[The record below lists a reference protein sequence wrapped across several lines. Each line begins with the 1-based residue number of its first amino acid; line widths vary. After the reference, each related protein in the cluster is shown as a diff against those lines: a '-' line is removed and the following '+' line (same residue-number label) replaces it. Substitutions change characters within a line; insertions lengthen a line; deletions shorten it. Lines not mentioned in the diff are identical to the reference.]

1 MSLSLSATS
10 ATHPPMT
17 ADRRALAVLLL
28 GACII
33 GASPVLVRLSG
44 AGPVATG
51 FWRLALAVP
60 LLALMAAREGG
71 AGRPSRIVWLAGG
84 FFAADLAFW
93 HYGIHYTSVANATV
107 LSNLTPV
114 LVTGVGWV
122 VFRERP
128 RGLFLLGMATAVAG
142 AVTMGLARHG
152 GVGPGNDPVLG
163 DLLSAATALWY
174 GAYFLA
180 VRAARRTTSTTP
192 LMLWTALIGLSPLL
206 IAAVALKEPL
216 WPGAL
221 AGWAACVGLGVMHV
235 TGQGAIAWAL
245 GRLPASLTA
254 VVVLIQPVVA
264 ALLGWLAFGEAVTPV
279 QALGGLVTLGGVA
292 LAQAASRPAPPR
304 LAPEPLNA

>member
-1 MSLSLSATS
+1 MN
-10 ATHPPMT
+10 
-17 ADRRALAVLLL
+17 DRRALAVLLL

-51 FWRLALAVP
+51 FWRLALALP
-60 LLALMAAREGG
+60 LLALLAAREGG
-71 AGRPSRIVWLAGG
+71 AGRPGRAVWLAGG

-107 LSNLTPV
+107 LSNLTPI
-114 LVTGVGWV
+114 LVTVVGWAA
-122 VFRERP
+122 FGERP
-128 RGLFLLGMATAVAG
+128 RALFLLGMGGAVAG

-152 GVGPGNDPVLG
+152 GVGPGNNPVLG

-174 GAYFLA
+174 GAYFLS
-180 VRAARRTTSTTP
+180 VREARRTTGVTP
-192 LMLWTALIGLSPLL
+192 LMLWTALIGLPPLL
-206 IAAVALKEPL
+206 AAAVLLKEPL
-216 WPGAL
+216 LPGAL

-279 QALGGLVTLGGVA
+279 QALGGLVTLAGVA
-292 LAQAASRPAPPR
+292 LAQSASRPAPPR
-304 LAPEPLNA
+304 EAAEPVGA